1 MSGLLAWLYKLIGG
15 WIPVGTK
22 PFPEW
27 LGKILWAIGIYL
39 AMYFVMAA
47 VFPPKPVVQNIGTQ
61 NVQQAEPRDM
71 MGAGCNMMRGYIK
84 GGIKAK

>member
-1 MSGLLAWLYKLIGG
+1 MSALWAWFVKLIGG

-27 LGKILWAIGIYL
+27 LGKVLWAVGIYL

-47 VFPPKPVVQNIGTQ
+47 VFPPKPVTQNIQTYQ
-61 NVQQAEPRDM
+61 AAEPRDM
-71 MGAGCNMMRGYIK
+71 MGAGCNIMRGYIK